1 MRPNLAG
8 YSASTTAITSFT
20 YDLRIKA
27 RAYDK
32 FCSGANSRVY
42 LFCCKYGTCSHKH
55 FRELLCHETDRLFCC
70 FCAECHL
77 CTWKATLNQSLR
89 QRYCIFCIFQH
100 YNRNH
105 TKFLKFFC
113 YLFHLNFPSFLSFY
127 IKIHFHYM
135 SDQGNVICNI
145 SVSMDRMFY
154 CTCSNTE
161 VYCILRCVIIHQC
174 VDDSAYKCI
183 SPSHSVQ
190 NVESQTSA
198 FIDFS
203 IFP

>member
-1 MRPNLAG
+1 MF
-8 YSASTTAITSFT
+8 Y
-20 YDLRIKA
+20 RISSINP
-27 RAYDK
+27 DVL
-32 FCSGANSRVY
+32 S
-42 LFCCKYGTCSHKH
+42 
-55 FRELLCHETDRLFCC
+55 
-70 FCAECHL
+70 
-77 CTWKATLNQSLR
+77 LN
-89 QRYCIFCIFQH
+89 
-100 YNRNH
+100 
-105 TKFLKFFC
+105 
-113 YLFHLNFPSFLSFY
+113 

-203 IFP
+203 IFPQISRKTVFTAAVCKSHMSRNAFDIWISLHKGFKYFFLFFTVGLERNTVLHISGP

>member
-1 MRPNLAG
+1 MF
-8 YSASTTAITSFT
+8 Y
-20 YDLRIKA
+20 RISSINP
-27 RAYDK
+27 DVL
-32 FCSGANSRVY
+32 S
-42 LFCCKYGTCSHKH
+42 
-55 FRELLCHETDRLFCC
+55 
-70 FCAECHL
+70 
-77 CTWKATLNQSLR
+77 LN
-89 QRYCIFCIFQH
+89 
-100 YNRNH
+100 
-105 TKFLKFFC
+105 
-113 YLFHLNFPSFLSFY
+113 

-203 IFP
+203 IFPQISRKTVLTASVCKSHMSRNAFDIWISLHKGFKYFFLFFTVGLERNTVLHISGSMILFIFPDMIRFYSKKNIHIWQTECTEISGFFPAP

>member
-1 MRPNLAG
+1 
-8 YSASTTAITSFT
+8 
-20 YDLRIKA
+20 
-27 RAYDK
+27 
-32 FCSGANSRVY
+32 
-42 LFCCKYGTCSHKH
+42 
-55 FRELLCHETDRLFCC
+55 
-70 FCAECHL
+70 
-77 CTWKATLNQSLR
+77 
-89 QRYCIFCIFQH
+89 
-100 YNRNH
+100 
-105 TKFLKFFC
+105 
-113 YLFHLNFPSFLSFY
+113 
-127 IKIHFHYM
+127 M

-174 VDDSAYKCI
+174 VDDSTYKCI

-203 IFP
+203 IFPQISRKTVFTAAVCKSHMSRNAFDIWISLHKGFKYFFLFFIHSWVGKEHRPSHLRLHDPLHFSRYDKVLFQKEHPHMADRVYRNLWLLPNSIRCF

>member
-1 MRPNLAG
+1 
-8 YSASTTAITSFT
+8 
-20 YDLRIKA
+20 
-27 RAYDK
+27 
-32 FCSGANSRVY
+32 
-42 LFCCKYGTCSHKH
+42 
-55 FRELLCHETDRLFCC
+55 
-70 FCAECHL
+70 
-77 CTWKATLNQSLR
+77 
-89 QRYCIFCIFQH
+89 
-100 YNRNH
+100 
-105 TKFLKFFC
+105 
-113 YLFHLNFPSFLSFY
+113 
-127 IKIHFHYM
+127 M

-203 IFP
+203 IFPQISRKTVFTAAVCKTDMPCDTFYIRISVRKCLEHFFLLFKIRLKRDSVLYIACTVVFFIFPDMIRLDPEKDIYIWKTKCTEISGLFPGPQRNNE